1 MLHASRTNEQI
12 IAANVHNFEEKV
24 IKASHQKP
32 VLVDLWADWC
42 APCKVIAP
50 ILQQFIGEYEDEI
63 LLAKVEVDEGDGENM
78 KLAGHYRVRGF
89 PTVILFIDGEEKA
102 RFSGAKPLSFIRQ
115 FMDENINA

>member
-1 MLHASRTNEQI
+1 MLHPVREDEHIFT
-12 IAANVHNFEEKV
+12 ANVHDFEEKV
-24 IKASHQKP
+24 IKVSHQKP
-32 VLVDLWADWC
+32 VLVDLWAEWC

-50 ILQQFIGEYEDEI
+50 ILQQFIAEYEDEL

-115 FMDENINA
+115 FVDENINA